1 MASETLR
8 DQLRASV
15 ALGDEAV
22 TENVYTALAAA
33 QVEMSAPIKG
43 SVNPAFRSKYADL
56 ADVVTAVAPALSA
69 HGIAF
74 YHYIPIENAHVMVTA
89 LVHGKTESR
98 IECAVPLLVSKQD
111 MHGFKSATTYAK
123 RIGLESVTGVAPED
137 DDGNAAAKNPPARS
151 RTISREPDAVVH
163 GNDNP
168 ATGDRFYREA
178 APDTG
183 EPVYDGNGG
192 DGGIIR
198 QTWEEIVLSQL
209 PPNANP
215 RQKAEAYA
223 EQLIAEFKKYKS
235 LRGLEGAWTKYEK
248 IIDRLRAHYS
258 DLYSNLYDV
267 YDREERKFKDAD
279 SPVSGE
285 MEVNRSVARNP
296 PIVLGEQLVP

>member
-1 MASETLR
+1 MELMSDLR

-15 ALGDEAV
+15 ALGAETV
-22 TENVYTALAAA
+22 TDHANIYEALAAA
-33 QVEMSAPIKG
+33 QSMIEPAKKG
-43 SVNPAFRSKYADL
+43 SVNPAFKSPEKPKGTPYADL
-56 ADVVTAVAPALSA
+56 ADVVAAVAPALGA
-69 HGIAF
+69 NGIAF

-89 LVHGKTESR
+89 LVHGKSASR
-98 IECAVPLLVSKQD
+98 VECAVPLLVSKQD

-151 RTISREPDAVVH
+151 RTISRDHEPPHD
-163 GNDNP
+163 
-168 ATGDRFYREA
+168 
-178 APDTG
+178 PDTG
-183 EPVYDGNGG
+183 ELVYDGSGG
-192 DGGIIR
+192 DGGVLR

-248 IIDRLRAHYS
+248 VIDRLRSNYS

-279 SPVSGE
+279 T
-285 MEVNRSVARNP
+285 
-296 PIVLGEQLVP
+296 PIVLGEQRVPEAGSSSLRGFKPPSPLAGS

>member
-1 MASETLR
+1 MPDLR
-8 DQLRASV
+8 NQLRASV
-15 ALGDEAV
+15 ALGAEPV
-22 TENVYTALAAA
+22 TDHENIYTALAAA
-33 QVEMSAPIKG
+33 QAEMSAPIKG

-56 ADVVTAVAPALSA
+56 AAVVAAVAPALSA
-69 HGIAF
+69 NGIAF
-74 YHYIPIENAHVMVTA
+74 YQYIPIDNPGFMVTA
-89 LVHGKTESR
+89 LVHGKSGSR
-98 IECAVPLLVSKQD
+98 VECAVPLLVSKQD

-178 APDTG
+178 EPLHDTDTG
-183 EPVYDGNGG
+183 EPVYDGSGG
-192 DGGIIR
+192 DGGVIR

-223 EQLIAEFKKYKS
+223 EALITKFRGYKS
-235 LRGLEGAWTKYEK
+235 LRGLTGAWENYKK
-248 IIDRLRAHYS
+248 IIDRLQDNYS
-258 DLYSNLYDV
+258 DLYGDLYDA
-267 YDREERKFKDAD
+267 YDLQERKLKDAD
-279 SPVSGE
+279 
-285 MEVNRSVARNP
+285 AT
-296 PIVLGEQLVP
+296 PIVLGEQRVPG